1 MDIQLDA
8 AGIQVIK
15 ALSSDTRIEIIR
27 LLSEQPATIS
37 ELAKK
42 LNLSKSIISRHI
54 RFLEDSKLIKLDTE
68 KHTTDNRT
76 KEFHLTVDHV
86 EINFPKKIHL
96 PYKEVETE
104 IKLGYFSDFNI
115 KPTCGLASSTQII
128 EELDDPRSFVS
139 NDRVNASLLW
149 FSDGFVEYIVP
160 NQLNKNV
167 SIELL
172 ELSLEISSEFPE
184 SNDTWPSDI
193 SFYINDIKVGTW
205 TAPGNFSDVRGKLT
219 PEWWDSEHSQ
229 YGVLKHLRITRKD
242 TGMDGK
248 RLSFVNLGDLN
259 LIDPPFIRVKIGI
272 DNQAKNKGGL
282 TIFGED
288 FGNHPQNILLK
299 LFYSD
304 KGNINH

>member
-1 MDIQLDA
+1 MDIQLDKM
-8 AGIQVIK
+8 GIQVLK

-42 LNLSKSIISRHI
+42 LSLSKSIISRHI
-54 RFLEDSKLIKLDTE
+54 RFLEDTNLIKLENSD
-68 KHTTDNRT
+68 HITDNRT
-76 KEFHLTVDHV
+76 KQFHLTVDHV
-86 EINFPKKIHL
+86 DINFPKKIHL
-96 PYKEVETE
+96 PYKEIETE
-104 IKLGYFSDFNI
+104 IKLGYFSDFSI
-115 KPTCGLASSTQII
+115 EPTCGLASKTKII
-128 EELDDPRSFVS
+128 AELDDPRSFVS

-160 NQLNKNV
+160 NQLKRDV
-167 SIELL
+167 TIELL
-172 ELSLEISSEFPE
+172 ELSLELSSEFPE
-184 SNDTWPSDI
+184 SNDTWQSDI

-219 PEWWDSEHSQ
+219 PNWWNSEYSQ

-248 RLSFVNLGDLN
+248 RLSFVTLEDLN
-259 LIDPPFIRVKIGI
+259 LTDSPFIKVKIGI
-272 DNQAKNKGGL
+272 DTQAKNKGGL
-282 TIFGED
+282 TIFGKE
-288 FGNHPQNILLK
+288 FGNHPQNILFK

-304 KGNINH
+304 ENHTSI

>member
-1 MDIQLDA
+1 MDIQLDES
-8 AGIQVIK
+8 GIQVLK
-15 ALSSDTRIEIIR
+15 ALSSDTRIEMIK

-54 RFLEDSKLIKLDTE
+54 RFLEDSKLIKLDNA
-68 KHTTDNRT
+68 KHTSDNRT
-76 KEFHLTVDHV
+76 KQFHLTVDHV

-104 IKLGYFSDFNI
+104 IKLGYFSDFSI
-115 KPTCGLASSTQII
+115 EPTCGLASPTQII
-128 EELDDPRSFVS
+128 AELDDPRSFVS
-139 NDRVNASLLW
+139 NDRIKASLLW

-160 NQLNKNV
+160 NQLNKDV

-172 ELSLEISSEFPE
+172 ELSLELSSEFPE
-184 SNDTWPSDI
+184 SNDTWASDI

-205 TAPGNFSDVRGKLT
+205 TAPGNFSDVRGTLT
-219 PEWWDSEHSQ
+219 PKWWNSEYSQ
-229 YGVLKHLRITRKD
+229 YGILKHLRITRKD

-248 RLSFVNLGDLN
+248 RLSFITLDDLN
-259 LIDPPFIRVKIGI
+259 LIRSPFIKVKIGV
-272 DNQAKNKGGL
+272 DKQAKNKGGL
-282 TIFGED
+282 TIFGKD

-304 KGNINH
+304 KES